1 MCAQNIRYGTR
12 MHTYEVSQ
20 LERLYR
26 PPQICSDLH
35 LLRSLKTSPGIH
47 RAMPWRRLLY
57 APSRPGPAKSRI
69 AII

>member
-26 PPQICSDLH
+26 PPRNML
-35 LLRSLKTSPGIH
+35 
-47 RAMPWRRLLY
+47 
-57 APSRPGPAKSRI
+57 
-69 AII
+69 